1 MTISNEALS
10 ETFIADAIFIVKVDK
25 RPSLDEKLQY
35 TRVAQRAITAI
46 LDGFVEGT
54 SNSQKIILTDET
66 RKFINE
72 QAYAD
77 LIAPCTEWSCL
88 VTKNVARCERCFSPR
103 IDFLPSNANLCY
115 GGKCILET
123 ILLKQKEQTLDQNCV
138 ICWVTKTPNNGYLCG
153 KGTCMMKF
161 MTLFRVTRF
170 EETRFNWKVVVTE
183 RDDDEDIDIF

>member
-1 MTISNEALS
+1 MTISNEALI
-10 ETFIADAIFIVKVDK
+10 IADAIFGKKVDK

-35 TRVAQRAITAI
+35 TRFAQRAITVI

-54 SNSQKIILTDET
+54 SNSQKIKLTHEA

-77 LIAPCTEWSCL
+77 IIAPCTEWSCL
-88 VTKNVARCERCFSPR
+88 VTKDNVARCERCFSPT
-103 IDFLPSNANLCY
+103 IDFSPTNANLCY
-115 GGKCILET
+115 GGKYLLET
-123 ILLKQKEQTLDQNCV
+123 ILLEQKGQALDQKCG

-153 KGTCMMKF
+153 KGTCMMKS

-170 EETRFNWKVVVTE
+170 RETRFNWKVVVTE
-183 RDDDEDIDIF
+183 RDDGEDIAIF